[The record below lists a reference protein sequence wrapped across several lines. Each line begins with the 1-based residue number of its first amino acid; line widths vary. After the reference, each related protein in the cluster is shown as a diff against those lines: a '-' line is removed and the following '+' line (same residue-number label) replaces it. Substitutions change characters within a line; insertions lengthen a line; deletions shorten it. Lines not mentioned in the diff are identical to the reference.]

1 MESSELLPIIIGALV
16 SIITG
21 AAGGFWAFY
30 SQRSKVRAD
39 SLKVIEETN
48 EIVYQRGRKEV
59 EALGKSIDDMR
70 HDLAEAEKQRR
81 ETVIAWEKERHEL
94 VQKWEME
101 RLELSESLAKA
112 KSDLLKMSHELAE
125 SYAEVETLRQ
135 TTETLRQT
143 IEVVRQEA
151 KRQVDRLQSEI
162 KVLQEE
168 NTMLKAGRGKRF

>member
-1 MESSELLPIIIGALV
+1 MESSELLPIIIGGLV

-30 SQRSKVRAD
+30 SQRAKVKAD

-81 ETVIAWEKERHEL
+81 EAVITWEKERSEL
-94 VQKWEME
+94 VAKWEKE
-101 RLELSESLAKA
+101 RLELSDSLNKA

-125 SYAEVETLRQ
+125 SYAEIEKLRQ
-135 TTETLRQT
+135 
-143 IEVVRQEA
+143 
-151 KRQVDRLQSEI
+151 EI
-162 KVLQEE
+162 KRVAIEGQYWQEKFTKLEAEYHKLQ
-168 NTMLKAGRGKRF
+168 NVGRGRKI

>member
-1 MESSELLPIIIGALV
+1 MESSELLPIIIGGLV

-21 AAGGFWAFY
+21 AAGGFWAYY
-30 SQRSKVRAD
+30 SQRSKVQAD

-81 ETVIAWEKERHEL
+81 ETVIAWEKERYEL
-94 VQKWEME
+94 VQKWEKE
-101 RLELSESLAKA
+101 RLELSDSLAKA

-125 SYAEVETLRQ
+125 SYAEI
-135 TTETLRQT
+135 ETLRQT
-143 IEVVRQEA
+143 IETVRQEA

-162 KVLQEE
+162 KALQEE